1 MCDTL
6 MLLMPGETWLA
17 KNSDREPD
25 EPQRVEWRQAGQ
37 HAGGT
42 RQATYLSVAAPG
54 HSYATWISRPDWMWG
69 AEMGVNEKGVAIGN
83 EAVFTRLVNR
93 KESGL
98 LGMDLLRLALEQA
111 ASADE
116 ALEVIVGYLER
127 YGQGGAGGFRD
138 KKFFYD
144 NSFLIADSR
153 LGWQLETAGRLWVAR
168 KYSTENGRLTA
179 AISNALSIRSDF
191 DLSSTDIEDRCIRDG
206 HWNGKG
212 NFDFAAIFSTRFMPW
227 AARANDRR
235 RCNLGRLADVRTDQA
250 VAGQLAETLQQHKN
264 GGSHSSNADV
274 CMHATGIFR
283 PSQTTQSMI
292 ANLSPSSQKVWM
304 TGGSAACV
312 SLFKPLFRPG
322 QDGVDNT
329 WLTDQA
335 GFWERWQNIY
345 LATEKSKD
353 LRDRVRSLNTD
364 YQSGLWH
371 ADAES
376 ANRLLTDWWQAISR
390 IALPLCP

>member
-93 KESGL
+93 KEPGL

-144 NSFLIADSR
+144 TSFLIAVSR
-153 LGWQLETAGRLWVAR
+153 LGWQLETAGRL
-168 KYSTENGRLTA
+168 
-179 AISNALSIRSDF
+179 
-191 DLSSTDIEDRCIRDG
+191 
-206 HWNGKG
+206 
-212 NFDFAAIFSTRFMPW
+212 
-227 AARANDRR
+227 
-235 RCNLGRLADVRTDQA
+235 
-250 VAGQLAETLQQHKN
+250 
-264 GGSHSSNADV
+264 
-274 CMHATGIFR
+274 
-283 PSQTTQSMI
+283 
-292 ANLSPSSQKVWM
+292 
-304 TGGSAACV
+304 
-312 SLFKPLFRPG
+312 
-322 QDGVDNT
+322 
-329 WLTDQA
+329 
-335 GFWERWQNIY
+335 
-345 LATEKSKD
+345 
-353 LRDRVRSLNTD
+353 
-364 YQSGLWH
+364 
-371 ADAES
+371 
-376 ANRLLTDWWQAISR
+376 
-390 IALPLCP
+390 